1 MPRLEIERL
10 QVREDLCESS
20 SETFDRLAF
29 AERAIALV
37 RPPKMVVAVGQG
49 SRRVEVASGRRW
61 SGEPDSRW
69 GMLLV
74 PPNASR
80 RAIASAVLSLHGGS
94 ARPWALDVLMAE
106 LPEPA

>member
-10 QVREDLCESS
+10 EVREDLCESS
-20 SETFDRLAF
+20 PETFDRLAY
-29 AERAIALV
+29 AERAVALV
-37 RPPKMVVAVGQG
+37 RPAKMIVAVGLG

-61 SGEPDSRW
+61 SGEPGSRW

-80 RAIASAVLSLHGGS
+80 RAIASAVLSLHAG
-94 ARPWALDVLMAE
+94 APRAWALDVLMAE
-106 LPEPA
+106 L